1 MLQFG
6 VRGQG
11 VQEAL
16 MNGRDNNKST
26 RIERIKQVLKGVS

>member
-11 VQEAL
+11 VQESL
-16 MNGRDNNKST
+16 MKVQDNNKST
-26 RIERIKQVLKGVS
+26 RIERIKQVLKAVS

>member
-16 MNGRDNNKST
+16 MKVRDNNKST
-26 RIERIKQVLKGVS
+26 RIERIKQVLKAVS